1 MFTISHHADGKMFFR
16 LNIVENTHDMLYE
29 APNFKITARGNAD
42 KIYKAVKDLQLPQKL
57 VEVLDVI
64 YA

>member
-1 MFTISHHADGKMFFR
+1 MITISHSDEKMFFR
-16 LNIVENTHDMLYE
+16 LSINGSTHDMLYE
-29 APNFKITARGNAD
+29 APSLKITAKGSAASV
-42 KIYKAVKDLQLPQKL
+42 YKTLKDLQLPQKL

>member
-1 MFTISHHADGKMFFR
+1 
-16 LNIVENTHDMLYE
+16 MLYE
-29 APNFKITARGNAD
+29 TPSFKITAKGNAD
-42 KIYKAVKDLQLPQKL
+42 SVYKTIKDLQLPQKL

>member
-1 MFTISHHADGKMFFR
+1 MITISHSDEKMFFR
-16 LNIVENTHDMLYE
+16 LSTNGNTHDMLYE
-29 APNFKITARGNAD
+29 TPSFKITAKGSAD
-42 KIYKAVKDLQLPQKL
+42 SVYKTVKDLQLPQKL

>member
-1 MFTISHHADGKMFFR
+1 MFTISHSDGKMFFR
-16 LNIVENTHDMLYE
+16 LRIDGNTQDVIYE
-29 APNFKITARGNAD
+29 ASGFRITAKGNAD

>member
-1 MFTISHHADGKMFFR
+1 MITIGHSDKNMFFR
-16 LNIVENTHDMLYE
+16 LSINGNTHDVLYE
-29 APNFKITARGNAD
+29 SLNLKITAKGSAD
-42 KIYKAVKDLQLPQKL
+42 SVYKTIKDLQLPQKL